1 MYNGIGLST
10 PRGSGTNGYVQRN
23 LSFVKAPRPDR
34 NLDRSVNDLKSPA
47 PAIKQP
53 NKDILLHDRKR
64 KVEVKCMEL
73 RIKLEDDGV
82 DTDTIETKVQ
92 ELRESLM
99 NNFEDIQPRDAK
111 SLQEHETHQ
120 RSAAKEQENKKMM
133 RALKIDSEEYVEG
146 AAFDREL
153 QEKKRLER
161 IAKRQAQEEARAKNL
176 ERRSRRYSRDDS
188 VERSRRRHRSD
199 RHSRRRRS
207 YSRSVSRSRSPS
219 RDRYRSRRGREESRR
234 SSHRRRHRSPST
246 SSSASSYSS
255 RSRSRSRS
263 VSSSAGSVS
272 SRSSSYSR

>member
-10 PRGSGTNGYVQRN
+10 PRGSGTNGYVVRN

-82 DTDTIETKVQ
+82 DTDTIESKVQ

-176 ERRSRRYSRDDS
+176 EKRSRRYSRDRS
-188 VERSRRRHRSD
+188 VERSSRRSDRRHRS
-199 RHSRRRRS
+199 RHRRRS

-219 RDRYRSRRGREESRR
+219 RDRYRSRRGREESPR
-234 SSHRRRHRSPST
+234 SSSRRRHRSPS